1 MRSLFFKLAVLS
13 VLLSQFLLAQAK
25 IIDHRC
31 TNITKVPQEAIENAK
46 SMLHIGYGHTSH
58 GSQLADGMN
67 GLIGFAN
74 DGGLGL
80 SLPADIFKWNNGGS
94 EGALDLEE
102 GDGYGDGWLDHDCGY
117 HPHWIDETTAYLDDP
132 SHSDVNV
139 IIWSWCGEAS
149 GYSEQD
155 MIDKYLKPMSQL
167 ERDYPDVTF
176 VYMTGHSDGSG
187 EGGNL
192 HIRNQQIRQFCID
205 SNKVLYDFYD
215 IECYDPDGNY
225 YGDKLVNDACDYDS
239 DGDGSHDKN
248 WAVEWQNAHTEGV
261 DWYNC
266 GSAHSQ
272 PLNANRKAYAA
283 WWLWATLSGWD
294 TTATRI
300 EGNKLS
306 QVNSPQ
312 SFKLLQNYPN
322 PFNPLTTIS
331 YTLQRSAQVELTIYT
346 IDGRKI
352 VSLFIG
358 EQNAGSYVRHWNA
371 QNLPSGTYICQLK
384 TADQMDRIKL
394 LLLK

>member
-1 MRSLFFKLAVLS
+1 MKHFYSALIFIFLMLQTSLF
-13 VLLSQFLLAQAK
+13 AQGK

-31 TNITKVPQEAIENAK
+31 TDITKIPEEAINKAK
-46 SMLHIGYGHTSH
+46 ETLHIGYGHTSH

-80 SLPADIFKWNNGGS
+80 DLPADIFKWNNGGTD
-94 EGALDLEE
+94 GALDLEE

-117 HPHWIDETTAYLDDP
+117 YPHWIDETKAYLDDA
-132 SHSDVNV
+132 SHADVNV

-167 ERDYPDVTF
+167 ERDYPNVTF

-187 EGGNL
+187 EDGNL
-192 HIRNQQIRQFCID
+192 HKRNQQIRQFCID

-239 DGDGSHDKN
+239 DGNGSRDKN
-248 WAVEWQNAHTEGV
+248 WAVDWQNSHTEGV

-283 WWLWATLSGWD
+283 WWLWATLAGWD
-294 TTATRI
+294 TTATAI
-300 EGNKLS
+300 EQNDL
-306 QVNSPQ
+306 QNTAVPA
-312 SFKLLQNYPN
+312 SFTLLKNYPN
-322 PFNPLTTIS
+322 PFNPHTTIYYKIGTS
-331 YTLQRSAQVELTIYT
+331 GNIELSVYNLQGQRVALLYSGKQNSGAY
-346 IDGRKI
+346 
-352 VSLFIG
+352 SL
-358 EQNAGSYVRHWNA
+358 QWNA
-371 QNLPSGTYICQLK
+371 RNLPSGTYICQLK
-384 TADQMDRIKL
+384 TEDSVKRIKL